1 MPHKI
6 IERTDGMDGGDVTV
20 YKKYMMEWQ
29 YDNWKAW
36 KKRTQEYV
44 PFPKGTISRYLW
56 KTSFDGIKW
65 KTIIRGLVQEEVD
78 AEAEKWIKR
87 IDDIPTLGSPDADD
101 EDPVPIVPKKIKRK
115 KEAMPEKPDIKDAPF
130 KLVLPESGGVTV
142 CLLGA
147 SRSGKTTLMKHIIN
161 EYFEKQIILFT
172 SLNDH
177 ADIYKSGIPKRT
189 IISNEFHPE
198 LIKDCYTLNHLTNN
212 KFKTLH
218 VFDDAIGDK
227 MKMNPQITKL
237 FTIYRNCAQST
248 IYSAQSSTLVSPVG
262 RSNANYVCLFHLNA
276 SKEIESTVKDFL
288 VSHLPTKMKLT
299 EKIQYFNEATADH
312 CFLMIDNINNTIVRC
327 KLTPEQC
334 DS

>member
-1 MPHKI
+1 MKHA
-6 IERTDGMDGGDVTV
+6 DFQAA
-20 YKKYMMEWQ
+20 ME
-29 YDNWKAW
+29 A
-36 KKRTQEYV
+36 KRAK
-44 PFPKGTISRYLW
+44 PFVLYPPGTKHMFVIHSSY
-56 KTSFDGIKW
+56 DGIKY
-65 KTIIRGLVQEEVD
+65 KTHLYGPDKDVLE
-78 AEAEKWIKR
+78 AKAEKWKKR
-87 IDDIPTLGSPDADD
+87 IDDIPLLGHPD
-101 EDPVPIVPKKIKRK
+101 EDESSDDDKPKKKSKVK
-115 KEAMPEKPDIKDAPF
+115 KETMIAARPDIKDAPF
-130 KLVLPESGGVTV
+130 KLILPEVGGVTV

-198 LIKDCYTLNHLTNN
+198 VIKDCYTLNHLTNN

-218 VFDDAIGDK
+218 VFDDAIGHT

-237 FTIYRNCAQST
+237 FTIYRNCAMST
-248 IYSAQSSTLVSPVG
+248 IYSAQSPTLVSPVG

-276 SKEIESTVKDFL
+276 SKEIEGTVKDFL
-288 VSHLPTKMKLT
+288 VSHLPTTMRMS
-299 EKIQYFNEATADH
+299 EKIQWFNEATADH
-312 CFLMIDNINNTIVRC
+312 FFLVIDNINNTIVRC
-327 KLTPEQC
+327 KLAAEQC